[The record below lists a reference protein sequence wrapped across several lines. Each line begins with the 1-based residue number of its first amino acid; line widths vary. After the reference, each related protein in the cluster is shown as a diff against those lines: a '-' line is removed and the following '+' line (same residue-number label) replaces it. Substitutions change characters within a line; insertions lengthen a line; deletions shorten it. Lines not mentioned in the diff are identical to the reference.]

1 MSSCSGSGSTVRTV
15 GDADVDV
22 RPAVSVIDVER
33 TVRPAVPSDLANLIE
48 LAAEYCAADGHEF
61 HAPTV
66 RAGFE
71 PLLDD
76 DRHGIVYVAEID
88 GRLDGYGVVT
98 WGWSIEVGGADVVL
112 DELYVRTR
120 GLGTGTAL
128 VRRLEHECRE
138 RGVKRIFLE
147 TELPN
152 EAARRLY
159 AREGF
164 EADTSIWMSKELR

>member
-1 MSSCSGSGSTVRTV
+1 M
-15 GDADVDV
+15 
-22 RPAVSVIDVER
+22 RPAVSVDGVDR
-33 TVRPAVPSDLANLIE
+33 TIRPAEPNDLTTLID
-48 LAAEYCAADGHEF
+48 LAAEYCAADGHDF
-61 HAPTV
+61 DDRTV

-71 PLLDD
+71 PLLTDE
-76 DRHGIVYVAEID
+76 RHGIVFVAEVD
-88 GRLDGYGVVT
+88 GRLDAYGVVT

-120 GLGTGTAL
+120 GHGTGTAL
-128 VRRLEHECRE
+128 LRRLEHECRR

-164 EADTSIWMSKELR
+164 DADTSIWMSKELR